1 MCSLPRQ
8 DWECCFLVK
17 QTQSVVGL
25 PRVFTLAARKP
36 RGACVLIVVRIQ
48 SCGFVSSAE
57 ASNASTRSAAVES
70 AETVPCR
77 RPQATAGQLRSKV
90 EVAHTRLRL
99 NSTIRARSD
108 PRGLAKTLSKT
119 RAADPGHRQS
129 PRSLSG
135 RVRAGP
141 CSGI

>member
-1 MCSLPRQ
+1 
-8 DWECCFLVK
+8 
-17 QTQSVVGL
+17 
-25 PRVFTLAARKP
+25 VFTAQTGFGMLFSRQTNPICRRSSACVHTGCSEATWCI
-36 RGACVLIVVRIQ
+36 CVLIVVRIQ

-70 AETVPCR
+70 AETVHCR

-99 NSTIRARSD
+99 NSTIRARPD